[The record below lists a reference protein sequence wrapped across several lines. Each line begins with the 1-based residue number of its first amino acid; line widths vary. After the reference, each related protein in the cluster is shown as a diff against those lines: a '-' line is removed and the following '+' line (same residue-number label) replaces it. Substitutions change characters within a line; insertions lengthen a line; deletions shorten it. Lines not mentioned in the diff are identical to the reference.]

1 MHADASRTSGP
12 RRQVSK
18 QGRSGR
24 SLLRSHE
31 VWELRGFQPSRSIP
45 WWAQPR
51 SLEGSAACHGP
62 TSAMRQASICL
73 DSVCFPRTIS
83 LVVIMLELTG
93 GALVMFSLEIAVLRS
108 GRLRLRGAFHDFCVA
123 GQSCWRLFERRQACS
138 QYEVPI
144 HRQWLRNALQ
154 LQQMLT
160 MLTRT
165 RVGTR
170 RCITPSFAALFHQ
183 PLSFFALWAKRK
195 SEVQS
200 CSLP

>member
-1 MHADASRTSGP
+1 MHADASRASRP
-12 RRQVSK
+12 RRQVSQ

-31 VWELRGFQPSRSIP
+31 VWELRGFQSSRSIP

-93 GALVMFSLEIAVLRS
+93 GALVMFSLELAALRS

-123 GQSCWRLFERRQACS
+123 GQSCWRLFERRHLLAIRSTHPPAVAPQCLATS
-138 QYEVPI
+138 ADVNYVNP
-144 HRQWLRNALQ
+144 N
-154 LQQMLT
+154 
-160 MLTRT
+160 
-165 RVGTR
+165 
-170 RCITPSFAALFHQ
+170 PSRDKTL
-183 PLSFFALWAKRK
+183 
-195 SEVQS
+195 
-200 CSLP
+200 CNSL